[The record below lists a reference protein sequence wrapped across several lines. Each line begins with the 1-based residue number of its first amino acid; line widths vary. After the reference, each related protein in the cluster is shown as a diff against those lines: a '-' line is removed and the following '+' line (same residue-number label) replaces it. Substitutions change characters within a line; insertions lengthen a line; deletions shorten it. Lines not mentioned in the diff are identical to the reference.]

1 MDDFGASFFDTSGAS
16 KWVTINDSMRMA
28 YPVNPERPQ
37 EEIVLRIQGII
48 CKASLPPKRL
58 AIRGPQTSARYLEQ
72 SFTLTGLNT
81 LPGPQTSARYLE
93 QSFTLT
99 GLNTL
104 PFNMAIEGAFN
115 ISESFG
121 RQAEHLVPWHP
132 GQFEGFA
139 TLNMSNRLFTKQT
152 RDKHHEQV
160 AMEGSI
166 DPHGALL
173 GLAKG
178 DFVHMDDNVV
188 RYLKCML
195 AASGN
200 ISYANAQAASFKPG
214 DIVEAQVSLVVLP
227 SRNGQQTLK
236 MILRAMTML
245 DDSFSKAAR
254 IAFYKAPRAEISST
268 HVAGHKRKPKRQV
281 GYADD
286 NEGEVGISDM
296 SKRVKG
302 MQMADDRGGEGLLN
316 V

>member
-1 MDDFGASFFDTSGAS
+1 
-16 KWVTINDSMRMA
+16 
-28 YPVNPERPQ
+28 
-37 EEIVLRIQGII
+37 
-48 CKASLPPKRL
+48 
-58 AIRGPQTSARYLEQ
+58 
-72 SFTLTGLNT
+72 
-81 LPGPQTSARYLE
+81 
-93 QSFTLT
+93 
-99 GLNTL
+99 
-104 PFNMAIEGAFN
+104 MAIEGAFN

-152 RDKHHEQV
+152 RDKRHEQV

-178 DFVHMDDNVV
+178 DFVHTDDNVV
-188 RYLKCML
+188 RYLK
-195 AASGN
+195 
-200 ISYANAQAASFKPG
+200 F
-214 DIVEAQVSLVVLP
+214 SLVVLP